1 MENRP
6 ISELELA
13 TSVNDED
20 ILLISQKENNQYVSR
35 KIGAGVFKGAS
46 AYELAVN
53 NGFNGTLNDWLSSIK
68 GWQPITSGEFVDLL
82 NKELDK
88 STLYLDLK
96 TKINTSTS
104 ELRQEINK
112 QLSDISNLKDQVV
125 AEADK
130 RIKEIHDLNSGLI
143 EEANKRIQDIQVIQQ
158 SITLESDERLRQA
171 SALADKLLEEKEVR
185 TQEIKNLATKLEDEQ
200 NDRIFEIENIINDL
214 NSEVAVRREMIK
226 DAVDKITKEAE
237 ERVQALNAIQESITK
252 DQQERLVEIEN
263 ILQSIDALDTQVGT
277 NHSYILNNY
286 STTKQANELTATQIE
301 ALKTTYIDPQLE
313 QKASTTALQQIT
325 TEVGKLDEGLKANI
339 KKVDGVFAQ
348 VNPNMAG
355 SSSGSVGQDSS
366 FVGVWTEQSAR
377 IEEDFALGQRI
388 NNVVATYTSN
398 KGVTDA
404 RIAQEEKVRADADS
418 ALASIVTSL
427 TSKVGDS
434 EGKILTLQEVN
445 TEQNKSISQISSK
458 LDNTVQALDT
468 KASSSALTDLT
479 SNVEV
484 LGDKVESSTSSIT
497 LLKNSLNVV
506 EDGLSKKADGSALS
520 ELASKVSVI
529 DGTLTSTNSSVTSLT
544 SSVGTKNR
552 TYYQTTTPTE
562 TLVSGD
568 LWVTVLQVRTMK

>member
-185 TQEIKNLATKLEDEQ
+185 TQEIKN
-200 NDRIFEIENIINDL
+200 F
-214 NSEVAVRREMIK
+214 
-226 DAVDKITKEAE
+226 
-237 ERVQALNAIQESITK
+237 
-252 DQQERLVEIEN
+252 
-263 ILQSIDALDTQVGT
+263 
-277 NHSYILNNY
+277 Y
-286 STTKQANELTATQIE
+286 
-301 ALKTTYIDPQLE
+301 
-313 QKASTTALQQIT
+313 
-325 TEVGKLDEGLKANI
+325 
-339 KKVDGVFAQ
+339 
-348 VNPNMAG
+348 
-355 SSSGSVGQDSS
+355 
-366 FVGVWTEQSAR
+366 
-377 IEEDFALGQRI
+377 DFLYGMR
-388 NNVVATYTSN
+388 
-398 KGVTDA
+398 K
-404 RIAQEEKVRADADS
+404 
-418 ALASIVTSL
+418 
-427 TSKVGDS
+427 
-434 EGKILTLQEVN
+434 
-445 TEQNKSISQISSK
+445 
-458 LDNTVQALDT
+458 
-468 KASSSALTDLT
+468 
-479 SNVEV
+479 
-484 LGDKVESSTSSIT
+484 
-497 LLKNSLNVV
+497 
-506 EDGLSKKADGSALS
+506 
-520 ELASKVSVI
+520 
-529 DGTLTSTNSSVTSLT
+529 
-544 SSVGTKNR
+544 
-552 TYYQTTTPTE
+552 
-562 TLVSGD
+562 
-568 LWVTVLQVRTMK
+568 